1 MDVLLEGWLK
11 SGSRMGKTN
20 RGSTFTGLSKILL
33 QTQISLLSRSYVMF
47 YFNDNTSDSKLNII
61 E

>member
-1 MDVLLEGWLK
+1 MCYWKVDLRVGPGWEK
-11 SGSRMGKTN
+11 QIE
-20 RGSTFTGLSKILL
+20 GSTFTGLSKILL